1 MIFIELEQNP
11 LVRRVIDV
19 LDKNKD
25 GSISFFEFVH
35 GLNSLSAGA
44 SSEEKLR
51 FAFQIYD
58 MNNDG
63 FISNGELFTVLK
75 MMVGANL
82 TDVQLQQL
90 VDRTIIKGDADHDG
104 MLSFDEFCNVS
115 SC

>member
-1 MIFIELEQNP
+1 
-11 LVRRVIDV
+11 
-19 LDKNKD
+19 
-25 GSISFFEFVH
+25 
-35 GLNSLSAGA
+35 
-44 SSEEKLR
+44 
-51 FAFQIYD
+51 

-104 MLSFDEFCNVS
+104 MLSFDEFCNMVKDLDVVDKLTINTK
-115 SC
+115 